1 MTMIN
6 GRPEPEAAGKK
17 MIQYLEEKGYRTERI
32 AVECDGKIL
41 PKDQY
46 GQKVIGEDETIE
58 IVSFVGGG

>member
-17 MIQYLEEKGYRTERI
+17 MIRYLEEKGYRTERI

-46 GQKVIGEDETIE
+46 GLEGDRR
-58 IVSFVGGG
+58 G